1 MASLLLNNAS
11 HEGSCLI
18 DGLTVVRTPLN
29 AIINYLEIA
38 LEGHLDQDTR
48 EHLVKSYA
56 ASKSLIYVIND
67 LLDLT
72 RTEAGNDLF
81 RHEAF
86 NFVATIEEAVKT
98 FEHDPQRS
106 KLDLIVNVGT
116 GFPKVVLGDQV
127 KIRQVISNVIANAI
141 KHTERGRVLVEAVVI
156 SKTTEEV
163 HVEVSVAD
171 TGSGISS
178 RKLDAIFQNF
188 EQSNTHLHSVNL

>member
-1 MASLLLNNAS
+1 MKVLQTNLLL
-11 HEGSCLI
+11 
-18 DGLTVVRTPLN
+18 TKVRTPLN

-38 LEGHLDQDTR
+38 LEGHLDKDTR

-86 NFVATIEEAVKT
+86 SLPSTIHEAVKM
-98 FEHDPQRS
+98 FEHDPHRAKL
-106 KLDLIVNVGT
+106 KLDVSIPPD
-116 GFPKVVLGDQV
+116 FPQVVLGDQV
-127 KIRQVISNVIANAI
+127 KMRQVVSNVIANAI
-141 KHTERGRVLVEAVVI
+141 KHTDQGNVSIEATLI
-156 SKTTEEV
+156 DKNEEEV
-163 HVEVSVAD
+163 QVEISVAD
-171 TGSGISS
+171 TGTGISP

-188 EQSNTHLHSVNL
+188 EQGAIH

>member
-1 MASLLLNNAS
+1 MTL
-11 HEGSCLI
+11 
-18 DGLTVVRTPLN
+18 VRTPLN

-38 LEGHLDQDTR
+38 LEGHLDKDTR

-86 NFVATIEEAVKT
+86 NLPATINEAVRM
-98 FEHDPQRS
+98 FEHDPHRS
-106 KLDLIVNVGT
+106 KLELRITVHPGI
-116 GFPKVVLGDQV
+116 PQVVLGDHV
-127 KIRQVISNVIANAI
+127 KIRQVVSNVIANAI
-141 KHTERGRVLVEAVVI
+141 KHTGQGNVSIDVMCVDKSE
-156 SKTTEEV
+156 EEV
-163 HVEVSVAD
+163 QMEISVAD
-171 TGSGISS
+171 TGSGISP

-188 EQSNTHLHSVNL
+188 EQGSLSF

>member
-1 MASLLLNNAS
+1 MHLV
-11 HEGSCLI
+11 LI
-18 DGLTVVRTPLN
+18 LVRTPLN

-38 LEGHLDQDTR
+38 LEGHLDKDTR

-86 NFVATIEEAVKT
+86 SLPGTINEAVRM
-98 FEHDPQRS
+98 FEHDPHRA
-106 KLDLIVNVGT
+106 KLELQVRIHPD
-116 GFPKVVLGDQV
+116 FPQVVLGDQV
-127 KIRQVISNVIANAI
+127 KIRQVVSNVIANAI
-141 KHTERGRVLVEAVVI
+141 KHTGQGNVSIDALLVDRSDEEAQ
-156 SKTTEEV
+156 
-163 HVEVSVAD
+163 VEISVAD
-171 TGSGISS
+171 TGSGISP

-188 EQSNTHLHSVNL
+188 EQGIPIVAKRFDR

>member
-1 MASLLLNNAS
+1 M
-11 HEGSCLI
+11 
-18 DGLTVVRTPLN
+18 
-29 AIINYLEIA
+29 
-38 LEGHLDQDTR
+38 EGHLDKDTR

-86 NFVATIEEAVKT
+86 NLPSTINEAVKM
-98 FEHDPQRS
+98 FEHDPHRPRLELTVS
-106 KLDLIVNVGT
+106 VPPD
-116 GFPKVVLGDQV
+116 FPQVVLGDQV
-127 KIRQVISNVIANAI
+127 KIRQVVSNVIANAI
-141 KHTERGRVLVEAVVI
+141 KHTVQGNVSVDAAVI
-156 SKTTEEV
+156 DRTEEEV
-163 HVEVSVAD
+163 QVEISVAD

-188 EQSNTHLHSVNL
+188 EQGI